1 MDGHEGGKASHPDC
15 GLQHACKVCPCG
27 CVHAGVL
34 SSMAEDRLRGPKF
47 SISHSHTKNLKSKN
61 KQVNSQSREK
71 EWAEILPTEGICA
84 LLKALALGPAERAD
98 LSVVPWERIS
108 EHR

>member
-1 MDGHEGGKASHPDC
+1 MGMKRERRAIPTVASSMLARC
-15 GLQHACKVCPCG
+15 ALWS

-71 EWAEILPTEGICA
+71 EWAEILTTEGICA